1 LKKAALSGKDV
12 RLLLPGVS
20 DSRVVNAAA
29 RSYFY
34 DMLSSKVK
42 IYLYNKGFVHAK
54 TMIVDDMVSIVGTAN
69 MDVRSFDLNFEINA
83 VVYSKEIN
91 RRLTEAFMDDLA
103 CSEEVT
109 LEEWLQRGTLQ
120 RFIDASARLLSPLL

>member
-1 LKKAALSGKDV
+1 
-12 RLLLPGVS
+12 
-20 DSRVVNAAA
+20 
-29 RSYFY
+29 
-34 DMLSSKVK
+34 MLSSKVK

-91 RRLTEAFMDDLA
+91 RQLTEAFMDDLA